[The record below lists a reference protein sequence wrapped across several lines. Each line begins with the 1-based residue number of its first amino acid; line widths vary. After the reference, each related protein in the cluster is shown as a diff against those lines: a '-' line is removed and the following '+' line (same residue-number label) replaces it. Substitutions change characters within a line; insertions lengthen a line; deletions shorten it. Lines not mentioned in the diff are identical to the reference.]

1 MSPSRRPQVPVLTP
15 SRMDTLPGLHQP
27 GSGMEGRCTQ
37 LVPLQFLPSVGS
49 RPAAGPSGP
58 HHDFCA
64 VLCLQL
70 SFHFPLS
77 LSWYLLPSFFSFLF
91 WTLKFLLSCC
101 QSLPPPPF
109 SFFSTLSLNFNCS
122 HPVSSTANSTSNSL
136 LCSEN
141 SSPSPSPWVHSQG
154 CHPRSG
160 AHGPSLNLLQKSS
173 SGSSFFLNIT
183 AKIFSLNSISLLS
196 YLH

>member
-1 MSPSRRPQVPVLTP
+1 
-15 SRMDTLPGLHQP
+15 
-27 GSGMEGRCTQ
+27 MEGRCTW
-37 LVPLQFLPSVGS
+37 LVPLQFLPGVGS
-49 RPAAGPSGP
+49 HPATGPSGP
-58 HHDFCA
+58 PHDFCS

-77 LSWYLLPSFFSFLF
+77 LSLSISASFFLLIFFLDLETPVILLSISPTPSFFIS
-91 WTLKFLLSCC
+91 
-101 QSLPPPPF
+101 
-109 SFFSTLSLNFNCS
+109 FSTLSLNFNCS
-122 HPVSSTANSTSNSL
+122 HPVGSTANSTNNSS

-141 SSPSPSPWVHSQG
+141 SSPRPSPWVHSQG

-173 SGSSFFLNIT
+173 SGSSFFLDTT

-196 YLH
+196 SSLAQFPGSSSVNHLSLPTSVL

>member
-1 MSPSRRPQVPVLTP
+1 
-15 SRMDTLPGLHQP
+15 MDTLPGLHQP

-37 LVPLQFLPSVGS
+37 LVPLQFLSSVGS
-49 RPAAGPSGP
+49 RPAAGPGGP

-77 LSWYLLPSFFSFLF
+77 LSLDICFLLSSLF

-109 SFFSTLSLNFNCS
+109 SFLFLLS
-122 HPVSSTANSTSNSL
+122 PSTSTVPTQLALQLTPQVILYFAQKIAL
-136 LCSEN
+136 LAR
-141 SSPSPSPWVHSQG
+141 PL
-154 CHPRSG
+154 
-160 AHGPSLNLLQKSS
+160 A
-173 SGSSFFLNIT
+173 
-183 AKIFSLNSISLLS
+183 SILKVATLGQVPMA
-196 YLH
+196 LV